1 MVLPHFD
8 PVGKSN
14 DIEVILGSEVME
26 DPEEGIL
33 GLGKHKTKI
42 SHINCISPRVSWFK
56 NCTPEIMSALKLRAY
71 YVKGIWINVQIMII
85 CFVSLSLAIL

>member
-26 DPEEGIL
+26 DCEEGIL
-33 GLGKHKTKI
+33 GLGKRKTKI
-42 SHINCISPRVSWFK
+42 SHINCISPHV
-56 NCTPEIMSALKLRAY
+56 P
-71 YVKGIWINVQIMII
+71 
-85 CFVSLSLAIL
+85 

>member
-26 DPEEGIL
+26 DCEEGIL
-33 GLGKHKTKI
+33 GLEANTKPK
-42 SHINCISPRVSWFK
+42 SVTSTALVHMSPDLETARHGQSQ
-56 NCTPEIMSALKLRAY
+56 
-71 YVKGIWINVQIMII
+71 G
-85 CFVSLSLAIL
+85 